1 MNIGGRV
8 CVVGQTLGDHVE
20 RRWYYKGVNIHMV
33 KREAPSAKLQAV
45 LRRPFHLKR
54 PRFRWITAT
63 IVVFAACS
71 FVLAAAPAALALETG
86 LQFGTATGLS
96 TQDIRITVA
105 KIIRAFIGILG
116 LVALVI
122 ILYGGFLWMTS
133 GGEEEKIAKGKKVL
147 GNGAIG
153 LIIILLS
160 VGIVQFVI
168 SRLTQALYGGGAV
181 TTAGGFV
188 EDVFLTGAL
197 GAGPIESHYP
207 GRGAGEIPRNT
218 RIFVTF
224 RHAIDP
230 ATIAADSNGNG
241 TIGTTGENTR
251 TFDNYQDLALPE
263 AIQVMRVGTNVD
275 TTKLTAAGRA
285 ADVFAAEAAKLT
297 PVGLAVAPDG
307 KTIVLSP
314 VVVGAD
320 GRVQTT
326 ASGFAER
333 AFLGNADQP
342 TAYIVRLTSA
352 IKRATRRA
360 DGTPE
365 DLFIGAFRE
374 YAWDFGVST
383 IIDLTPPQITS
394 VIPFPDTSGTGRD
407 IIATDGTVT
416 VVGASDQP
424 RNVLVQV
431 NFNEAVDPTVTTGA
445 LTAAQITAGS
455 GGLRHLG
462 VENGGTRIPGTFTI
476 ANQYRT
482 VEFVTDSACGQNS
495 CGGTVFCLP
504 GNAEL
509 LALAEAAQL
518 EAGGPAGL
526 PFSGVMDAAGNSLD
540 GNGNNTAQGPGAS
553 GTRRFDRGA
562 AAGANAGA
570 SDSVQWTFFTNDTI
584 DLTPPEI
591 SGVVHC
597 GKQSDQ
603 QQGAQCPNPVTT
615 LPGENISLT
624 RPFEVLFSKLMSGS
638 VGSGIRLSEEAGCN
652 ETTGSGC
659 LWHTVY
665 AAHEDTGDT
674 DSAIDATRATVSHA
688 ALRDVQAGFDVPE
701 YRVRVDSSVKDI
713 YQNCMFTL
721 NAPAGPR
728 GPSGGQSC
736 VGPPG
741 QEFAAGQRCGE

>member
-1 MNIGGRV
+1 
-8 CVVGQTLGDHVE
+8 
-20 RRWYYKGVNIHMV
+20 MV

-54 PRFRWITAT
+54 PCSRWIAAT
-63 IVVFAACS
+63 VVVLAASGFA
-71 FVLAAAPAALALETG
+71 LAAAPAALALETG
-86 LQFGTATGLS
+86 LGFGTATGLS

-122 ILYGGFLWMTS
+122 VLYGGFLWMTS
-133 GGEEEKIAKGKKVL
+133 GGDEEKIAKGKKVL
-147 GNGAIG
+147 GNGVIG
-153 LIIILLS
+153 LVIILLS

-168 SRLTQALYGGGAV
+168 SRLTSALYGQGQV

-230 ATIAADSNGNG
+230 ATIAADSNGNQK
-241 TIGTTGENTR
+241 IGTACPGTPCDVTQY
-251 TFDNYQDLALPE
+251 DNYQDLILPE

-275 TTKLTAAGRA
+275 TTKLTAAGRTADPA
-285 ADVFAAEAAKLT
+285 AFAAEAAKLT

-314 VVVGAD
+314 VVVAAD

-333 AFLGNADQP
+333 AFLGNANQP

-394 VIPFPDTSGTGRD
+394 VIPFPDTGRD
-407 IIATDGTVT
+407 TADATGAPT
-416 VVGASDQP
+416 VVGVPDQP

-445 LTAAQITAGS
+445 LAAAQVAAG
-455 GGLRHLG
+455 GFRHLG
-462 VENGGTRIPGTFTI
+462 VESAGARLPGTFTI

-495 CGGTVFCLP
+495 CGGTVYCLP

-509 LALAEAAQL
+509 LSLTEAAQL

-540 GNGNNTAQGPGAS
+540 GNGDGATQGPGAS
-553 GTRRFDRGA
+553 GTRRFNRGA
-562 AAGANAGA
+562 TAAVNAGA

-584 DLTPPEI
+584 DLTAPIIRE
-591 SGVVHC
+591 VVHYR
-597 GKQSDQ
+597 K
-603 QQGAQCPNPVTT
+603 GADESRMVFGGATQLEAPV
-615 LPGENISLT
+615 PEVSLT
-624 RPFEVLFSKLMSGS
+624 KPIEVLFSKLMSGN
-638 VGSGIRLSEEAGCN
+638 VGGGIQLSESAGCN
-652 ETTGSGC
+652 ETTGAGC
-659 LWHTVY
+659 LWHTTY
-665 AAHEDTGDT
+665 AAHEDSPPPDT
-674 DSAIDATRATVSHA
+674 DNAIDATRATVSHA
-688 ALRDVQAGFDVPE
+688 ALRDVQAGFEVPQ

-728 GPSGGQSC
+728 GPRGGQSC
-736 VGPPG
+736 VGQPSTEVCTQVP
-741 QEFAAGQRCGE
+741 

>member
-1 MNIGGRV
+1 MGF
-8 CVVGQTLGDHVE
+8 
-20 RRWYYKGVNIHMV
+20 RWYTDRRNIHMV
-33 KREAPSAKLQAV
+33 KREARSSKPQAHRTPRGWFPRRWLRVAV
-45 LRRPFHLKR
+45 L
-54 PRFRWITAT
+54 A
-63 IVVFAACS
+63 VVLAACS
-71 FVLAAAPAALALETG
+71 FVLAVAPAVLALETG

-147 GNGAIG
+147 GNGVIG
-153 LIIILLS
+153 LVIILLS
-160 VGIVQFVI
+160 IGIVQFVI
-168 SRLTQALYGGGAV
+168 SRLTSALYGQGQV

-230 ATIAADSNGNG
+230 ATIAADSNGNQK
-241 TIGTTGENTR
+241 IGTACPGTPCDVTQY
-251 TFDNYQDLALPE
+251 DNYQDLVLPE
-263 AIQVMRVGTNVD
+263 AVQVMRVGTNVD
-275 TTKLTAAGRA
+275 TTKLTVAGRTQDA
-285 ADVFAAEAAKLT
+285 AAFAAEAAKLT

-307 KTIVLSP
+307 KTIILSP
-314 VVVGAD
+314 VVVRAD

-360 DGTPE
+360 DGAPE
-365 DLFIGAFRE
+365 DLFTGAFRE

-394 VIPFPDTSGTGRD
+394 VVPFPDTPGTGRD
-407 IIATDGTVT
+407 TIAADGTVT
-416 VVGASDQP
+416 VRGAPDQP
-424 RNVLVQV
+424 RNVIVQV
-431 NFNEAVDPTVTTGA
+431 NFNEAVDPTVTTGT
-445 LTAAQITAGS
+445 LTAEEIAAGATNVF
-455 GGLRHLG
+455 RHLA
-462 VENGGTRIPGTFTI
+462 VTRATTRTPGTFI
-476 ANQYRT
+476 ISNQYRT
-482 VEFVTDSACGQNS
+482 VEFTTDSACGQNS
-495 CGGTVFCLP
+495 CGGTVYCLP

-540 GNGNNTAQGPGAS
+540 GNGNDTAQGPGVS
-553 GTRRFDRGA
+553 RFDRGA
-562 AAGANAGA
+562 LPAANAGA

-584 DLTPPEI
+584 DLTAPEI
-591 SGVVHC
+591 REIAHYR
-597 GKQSDQ
+597 K
-603 QQGAQCPNPVTT
+603 GADESRMVFGGTTELEAPVPNV
-615 LPGENISLT
+615 SLT
-624 RPFEVLFSKLMSGS
+624 KPIEVLFSKLMSGS
-638 VGSGIRLSEEAGCN
+638 VGGGIRLSEEAGCN
-652 ETTGSGC
+652 ETTGAGC
-659 LWHTVY
+659 LWFTTY
-665 AAHEDTGDT
+665 AAHEDSPPPGDS
-674 DSAIDATRATVSHA
+674 DDAIDATRATVSHA

-721 NAPAGPR
+721 NVPAGPR
-728 GPSGGQSC
+728 GPRGGQSC